1 MNLTWISREING
13 EREKKELREFYRLMN
28 KKTKKLLNVKSTT
41 SKL

>member
-1 MNLTWISREING
+1 MNLKWISRDRKKEK
-13 EREKKELREFYRLMN
+13 EKKELREFYLLMN